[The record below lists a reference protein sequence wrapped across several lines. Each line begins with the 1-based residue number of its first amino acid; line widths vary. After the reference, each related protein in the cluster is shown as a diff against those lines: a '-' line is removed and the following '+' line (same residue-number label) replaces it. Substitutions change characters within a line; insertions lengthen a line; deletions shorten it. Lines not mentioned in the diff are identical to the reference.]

1 MNKIYF
7 GSLQAKY
14 LSPFSKYP
22 GIRANPDRALF
33 LSVEAVVHRNARGFS
48 LLVAASALWVA
59 AAVITFTLMFSLTSR
74 LEVYHFAPEC

>member
-1 MNKIYF
+1 
-7 GSLQAKY
+7 
-14 LSPFSKYP
+14 
-22 GIRANPDRALF
+22 
-33 LSVEAVVHRNARGFS
+33 VVHRNARGFS